1 MCIRDRAYLNPDDDN
16 SPIYELAQHV
26 VLPEFGEI
34 LVTPNPKFG
43 QPSTWRTLEEFKSAV
58 KSGELHPLDAKLG
71 VADGISRGLETV
83 AKHFAEHPDLLE
95 SVNEIIQRK

>member
-1 MCIRDRAYLNPDDDN
+1 MQKHAYLNPDDDN

-83 AKHFAEHPDLLE
+83 AKYFAEHPDLLE